1 MNGPGDPNQGGYP
14 PQGAGY
20 PPPHGQPPHGQP
32 GQGGYPPQQPYPPGY
47 PPQKNN
53 NTALLIT
60 LIVLLVA
67 AIAGGAILY
76 FTGAFGGSDN
86 KTANTAVAV
95 APAPITPAPVTPG
108 PVAPGPVAPPAPNAG
123 GSLTP
128 DQVAERLQVG
138 VQQFQS
144 RLPLRNGPATIT
156 AVSSSG
162 PVVTMI
168 MEISQALTPSDWAS
182 LQPEFQRS
190 LCAGPFSQAISA
202 GASAQV
208 QVTDTSGTS
217 RTYTI
222 SSC

>member
-14 PQGAGY
+14 PQGPGY
-20 PPPHGQPPHGQP
+20 PPQGQPPHGQP
-32 GQGGYPPQQPYPPGY
+32 GQGGYPPHQPYPPGY
-47 PPQKNN
+47 PPQKNS

-76 FTGAFGGSDN
+76 FTGAFGGSDS
-86 KTANTAVAV
+86 KAAANTSVAV
-95 APAPITPAPVTPG
+95 APGPVAPT

-123 GSLTP
+123 GGLTQ
-128 DQVAERLQVG
+128 DQVAERLEAG
-138 VQQFQS
+138 VQQFQA

-162 PVVTMI
+162 PVVTMV
-168 MEISQALTPSDWAS
+168 MEINQALTPTEWAS
-182 LQPEFQRS
+182 LQPEFERS

-208 QVTDTSGTS
+208 QVTDTSGAS

-222 SSC
+222 ARC

>member
-14 PQGAGY
+14 PQGQGY
-20 PPPHGQPPHGQP
+20 PPPHGQPPHGKP
-32 GQGGYPPQQPYPPGY
+32 GQGGYPPHQPYPPGY
-47 PPQKNN
+47 PPQRSNN
-53 NTALLIT
+53 KALLIT

-76 FTGAFGGSDN
+76 FTGAFGGGN
-86 KTANTAVAV
+86 KAAANTSVAV
-95 APAPITPAPVTPG
+95 APVAVPAPVTPA
-108 PVAPGPVAPPAPNAG
+108 PTTTSTPAPPGPS

-128 DQVAERLQVG
+128 DQVAERLEMG
-138 VQQFQS
+138 VAQFQP

-162 PVVTMI
+162 TVVTMV
-168 MEISQALTPSDWAS
+168 MEISQALSPSDWAS

-208 QVTDTSGTS
+208 EVTDTSGAS

-222 SSC
+222 ASC

>member
-14 PQGAGY
+14 PQGPGY
-20 PPPHGQPPHGQP
+20 PPPHGQPHGQP
-32 GQGGYPPQQPYPPGY
+32 GQGGYPPNQPYPPGY
-47 PPQKNN
+47 PPPKGN
-53 NTALLIT
+53 NTALLVT

-76 FTGAFGGSDN
+76 FTGAFGGSSS
-86 KTANTAVAV
+86 KSANTVVAV
-95 APAPITPAPVTPG
+95 APAP
-108 PVAPGPVAPPAPNAG
+108 APGPVVPAATPTPAPPGPNAG
-123 GSLTP
+123 TLTP
-128 DQVAERLQVG
+128 DQVAERLEMG
-138 VQQFQS
+138 VTQFQS

-162 PVVTMI
+162 SVVTMV
-168 MEISQALTPSDWAS
+168 MEISQQLTDTDWAS

-202 GASAQV
+202 GASAEV
-208 QVTDTSGTS
+208 EVTDTTGTS

-222 SSC
+222 ASC

>member
-1 MNGPGDPNQGGYP
+1 VNGPGDPNQGGYP

-20 PPPHGQPPHGQP
+20 PPPQGQPPHGQP
-32 GQGGYPPQQPYPPGY
+32 GGYPPHQPYPPGY
-47 PPQKNN
+47 PPQKGS

-76 FTGAFGGSDN
+76 FTGAFGGSDS
-86 KTANTAVAV
+86 KPATNTAAAV
-95 APAPITPAPVTPG
+95 TPAPGPTPG
-108 PVAPGPVAPPAPNAG
+108 PAVPAPTPAPTPTPGPNASG
-123 GSLTP
+123 MTP
-128 DQVAERLQVG
+128 DQVAERLQAG
-138 VQQFQS
+138 VTQFQS

-162 PVVTMI
+162 TVVTMV
-168 MEISQALTPSDWAS
+168 MEISQQLTPNDWAS
-182 LQPEFQRS
+182 LQPEFERS
-190 LCAGPFSQAISA
+190 LCSGPFSQAISA

-208 QVTDTSGTS
+208 QVTDTTGAS

-222 SSC
+222 ARC

>member
-14 PQGAGY
+14 PQGSGY
-20 PPPHGQPPHGQP
+20 PPPHGQPPGQPYGQP
-32 GQGGYPPQQPYPPGY
+32 GQGGYPPGQPYPPGY
-47 PPQKNN
+47 PPKSGG

-76 FTGAFGGSDN
+76 FTGAFGGGAA
-86 KTANTAVAV
+86 KPTNTAVAV
-95 APAPITPAPVTPG
+95 TPAPI
-108 PVAPGPVAPPAPNAG
+108 APGPVTPAPTPTPVPSTPNASG
-123 GSLTP
+123 LTP
-128 DQVAERLQVG
+128 EQVAERLQIG
-138 VQQFQS
+138 VTQFQS

-156 AVSSSG
+156 SVSSSG
-162 PVVTMI
+162 TVVTMV
-168 MEISQALTPSDWAS
+168 MEISQPLTPSDWTS
-182 LQPEFQRS
+182 LQPEFERS
-190 LCAGPFSQAISA
+190 LCSGPFSQAISA

-208 QVTDTSGTS
+208 SVTDTNGES

>member
-14 PQGAGY
+14 PQGPGY
-20 PPPHGQPPHGQP
+20 PPQGQGYPPQGQP
-32 GQGGYPPQQPYPPGY
+32 GQGYPPHQPYPPGY
-47 PPQKNN
+47 PPQKNS

-76 FTGAFGGSDN
+76 FTGAFGGGDS
-86 KTANTAVAV
+86 KSTANTSVAA
-95 APAPITPAPVTPG
+95 APAPVAPAPVTPG
-108 PVAPGPVAPPAPNAG
+108 PVAPDPVAPPNAG
-123 GSLTP
+123 GLTP

-162 PVVTMI
+162 TTVTMV
-168 MEISQALTPSDWAS
+168 MEISQALTPTEWAS
-182 LQPEFQRS
+182 LQPEFERS
-190 LCAGPFSQAISA
+190 LCAGPFSQAIGA

-208 QVTDTSGTS
+208 QVTDTSGAS

-222 SSC
+222 ARC

>member
-14 PQGAGY
+14 PPGAGY
-20 PPPHGQPPHGQP
+20 PPPHGQP
-32 GQGGYPPQQPYPPGY
+32 GQGGYPPHQPYPPGY

-76 FTGAFGGSDN
+76 FTGAFGGGDN
-86 KTANTAVAV
+86 KAAANTSVPA
-95 APAPITPAPVTPG
+95 APVPGPAAGPVTPT
-108 PVAPGPVAPPAPNAG
+108 PIPNPPGPNTG
-123 GSLTP
+123 TLTQ

-138 VQQFQS
+138 VSQFQS

-156 AVSSSG
+156 AVTSTG
-162 PVVTMI
+162 TVVTMV
-168 MEISQALTPSDWAS
+168 MEISQALTPNDWAS

-190 LCAGPFSQAISA
+190 LCSGPFSQAIGA

-217 RTYTI
+217 RTYTVA
-222 SSC
+222 SC

>member
-14 PQGAGY
+14 PQGTGY
-20 PPPHGQPPHGQP
+20 PPPQGQPYGQP
-32 GQGGYPPQQPYPPGY
+32 GQGGYPPNQPYPPGY
-47 PPQKNN
+47 PPPKGN
-53 NTALLIT
+53 NTALLVT

-76 FTGAFGGSDN
+76 FTGAFGGSGS
-86 KTANTAVAV
+86 KATANTAVAV
-95 APAPITPAPVTPG
+95 APAPAAPAPVVPAVTPAPAQPSASG
-108 PVAPGPVAPPAPNAG
+108 
-123 GSLTP
+123 LTP
-128 DQVAERLQVG
+128 EQVAERLEAG
-138 VQQFQS
+138 VTQFQP

-162 PVVTMI
+162 TTVTMV
-168 MEISQALTPSDWAS
+168 MEISQPLTDSDWAA
-182 LQPEFQRS
+182 LQPEFERS

-208 QVTDTSGTS
+208 SVTDTTGAS

-222 SSC
+222 ASC

>member
-1 MNGPGDPNQGGYP
+1 VNGPGDPNQGGYP

-20 PPPHGQPPHGQP
+20 PPPHGQPHGQP
-32 GQGGYPPQQPYPPGY
+32 GQGGYPPHQPYPPGY
-47 PPQKNN
+47 PPQKNS

-76 FTGAFGGSDN
+76 FTGALGGSES
-86 KTANTAVAV
+86 KAATNTVAV
-95 APAPITPAPVTPG
+95 APAPG
-108 PVAPGPVAPPAPNAG
+108 PAPGPVVPAPTPAPAPPGPNGA
-123 GSLTP
+123 SLTQ
-128 DQVAERLQVG
+128 DQVAERLQAG

-156 AVSSSG
+156 AVSSTG
-162 PVVTMI
+162 TVVTMV
-168 MEISQALTPSDWAS
+168 MEISQALTPSDWAQ
-182 LQPEFQRS
+182 LQPEFERS

-208 QVTDTSGTS
+208 QVTDTSGDS

-222 SSC
+222 ASC